1 MRNIAILMFA
11 VSILLTGAIAQE
23 YTQTVERDGDSV
35 ITKTFDT
42 TLLHSYDINKIAAV
56 CQNSEFS
63 CSVEDGKMSL
73 SINVDED
80 SRYYEEE
87 TEYGL
92 PFITYTLTLRTVP
105 TDMFA
110 EEMNKILVA
119 AGYEEGPD
127 VPAIEIWKRD
137 SEAVSVLRNFGDI
150 SYTIYM
156 PGNVVETS
164 IGEMSGS
171 TATFMFSDAY
181 MVEENIVVKSQEIN
195 SGYLVLGIMLVVL
208 IIFALPFMK
217 KKPMKTDKAPRKT
230 RRRKKKK

>member
-23 YTQTVERDGDSV
+23 YTQTVGRDGDSV

-42 TLLHSYDINKIAAV
+42 TLLHGYDIDAIAAV

-73 SINVDED
+73 SINIDED
-80 SRYYEEE
+80 SRYYNEE

-105 TDMFA
+105 TDLFS
-110 EEMNKILVA
+110 EEMNKIMVA

-127 VPAIEIWKRD
+127 VPAAEIWKKD
-137 SEAVSVLRNFGDI
+137 SEAVSLLRNFGDI
-150 SYTIYM
+150 SYTVNM

-181 MVEENIVVKSQEIN
+181 RVEENIVVKSQEIN
-195 SGYLVLGIMLVVL
+195 SGYLVIGIMIVVL
-208 IIFALPFMK
+208 IAFALSFMK
-217 KKPMKTDKAPRKT
+217 KKPMKTEKPPRKT